1 MSDEFRVGEWV
12 RHPEF
17 GDGLV
22 LEARGSGDS
31 HSVLVSFPDN
41 SKRRLMVKFARLSK
55 VEPPEGHHTKVAES
69 EGKTRTRRKTSK
81 GL

>member
-55 VEPPEGHHTKVAES
+55 VAPPEGHHAKVTEP

-81 GL
+81 GS